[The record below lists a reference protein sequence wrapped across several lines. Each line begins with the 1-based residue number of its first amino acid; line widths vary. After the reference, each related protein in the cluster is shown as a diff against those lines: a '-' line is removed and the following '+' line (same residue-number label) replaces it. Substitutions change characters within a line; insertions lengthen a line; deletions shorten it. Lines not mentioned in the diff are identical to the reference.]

1 MKATVEN
8 AVCYLNQSTMLAC
21 IIANDEL
28 FRIMKSVYMQ
38 VDNMES
44 VRLYLSSLRQISD
57 KSLESRKKELRN
69 VLNTRKHE
77 LSL

>member
-1 MKATVEN
+1 MHQRDRITQVET
-8 AVCYLNQSTMLAC
+8 QPWGGRTC
-21 IIANDEL
+21 IMANDEL

-38 VDNMES
+38 VDNAES
-44 VRLYLSSLRQISD
+44 VRLYLSSLSQISD

-69 VLNTRKHE
+69 VLNTRKRE